1 MILYNTKVEFTDTP
15 KKDIIIKTDIGTD
28 DIQFVENEDLSL
40 ALVPVNPSMNISDFG
55 INGKSIIDWLLDK
68 PEDFKKQFVS
78 QYLFQMA
85 YEETNK

>member
-28 DIQFVENEDLSL
+28 DIQFIPEEDLSL
-40 ALVPVNPSMNISDFG
+40 QLVPVNPSMRIGDFG
-55 INGKSIIDWLLDK
+55 TDGKSIMDWFLDK

-78 QYLFQMA
+78 QYLYQMA
-85 YEETNK
+85 YEEMNK

>member
-1 MILYNTKVEFTDTP
+1 MILYNTKVEFTDTL

-40 ALVPVNPSMNISDFG
+40 PLVPVNPSMKIGDFG

-78 QYLFQMA
+78 QYLYQMA

>member
-40 ALVPVNPSMNISDFG
+40 PLVPVNPSMKIGDFG

-78 QYLFQMA
+78 QYLYQMA